1 MKIIIKK
8 STNTN
13 FTSSDALSTA
23 LSALYAKIVVILGIA
38 LPITEIL
45 SNRISAEVYQGF
57 YVYLYFVSIVFVVFI
72 YGSQLKKRAVT
83 TLIKDSEINALKCR
97 KCSNFWCF

>member
-1 MKIIIKK
+1 MLISTKIVIKK
-8 STNTN
+8 INN
-13 FTSSDALSTA
+13 HYFIFSDALSTA

-57 YVYLYFVSIVFVVFI
+57 YVYLYFVSIVFVIFI
-72 YGSQLKKRAVT
+72 YGSQLKTRAVS
-83 TLIKDSEINALKCR
+83 TLIKDSKETFYYIIK
-97 KCSNFWCF
+97 K